1 MTLYNIIKDG
11 VVIKV
16 TPRLNYA
23 KWDTKTSHVQIV
35 NKEQADGL
43 LVDTSVYNVLGG
55 PSGIP
60 DADNVSVSAVEI
72 NNDSNNIH
80 SDNSELWNN
89 LESRLR
95 SVEDLLM
102 SNYKQLSHE
111 NELPWI
117 NIYTSRIMSGQ
128 LNLQDVPEDI
138 SLNVLKALKDRG
150 FIDSNGGGD

>member
-16 TPRLNYA
+16 TPRLDYA

-43 LVDTSVYNVLGG
+43 LVGTSVYNVLGG

-72 NNDSNNIH
+72 NNTSNNTH
-80 SDNSELWNN
+80 VDDSELWNN

-102 SNYKQLSHE
+102 SNYEQLSHE
-111 NELPWI
+111 NKLPWI

-138 SLNVLKALKDRG
+138 SLDVLKALKDRG
-150 FIDSNGGGD
+150 FIENNEGGD